1 MRTHAGLEGE
11 GGNTHTYGVHTHG
24 KKWEGMG
31 GGGGGGR
38 LPLFEV
44 VAAVATAAVVTNMVE
59 ASEGVSSFL
68 LPTQVGRRP
77 SPLLSPALCPCL
89 RCVPPLGVH
98 CVCRGECVC

>member
-1 MRTHAGLEGE
+1 MECIHTEKSGKGWAVEGE
-11 GGNTHTYGVHTHG
+11 
-24 KKWEGMG
+24 
-31 GGGGGGR
+31 GGR